1 MLEAGDAAS
10 SAEFVDTTGSPSFDD
25 VQRWIGERIVA
36 EGEPVELRR
45 GSIWAGAYLEAV
57 EEMAQGLKSPSPEY
71 RRRYALGLGLERM
84 LGADEPHLA
93 SGLPL
98 RAHQVDAL
106 AGMLAAVIGDY
117 ERQEADEAAELELD
131 DEAPRLADE
140 SQAVVGDTGGDE
152 AEEEEELVFEDDD
165 EDEAVA
171 LPPLVDEAPVA
182 RVVLAGVDEDED
194 DEDGDVDEDEDEAT
208 GEHETADPGAI
219 RRYRFKHPTAS
230 GKTVAA
236 AAFVDAAKITG
247 VLILTHRRLLV
258 DQFTRDLKEQGYGH
272 RLKEPVLGVARPPV
286 VPPITIE
293 TYAWFIKN
301 ADRLSRETY
310 GVILCDEAHTAL
322 GDRTSAAIRRL
333 DTPTYIGMTAR
344 TSCCR
349 STLATSSPLRSQTS
363 RSARP
368 CSAVSSPRCAQCAC
382 RPARRSSAC
391 VLSAAISTSR
401 SSPTR
406 STTMPSTWPPP
417 CTTSTCSASAPASS
431 TRPASTTLDA
441 WPPPCAQSG

>member
-1 MLEAGDAAS
+1 MLEAGDAAI
-10 SAEFVDTTGSPSFDD
+10 SAEFVDTTGTPSFDD

-45 GSIWAGAYLEAV
+45 GSVWAGAYLDAV

-71 RRRYALGLGLERM
+71 RRRYALPLGLERM
-84 LGADEPHLA
+84 LGPDEPHLA

-117 ERQEADEAAELELD
+117 ERQEADDSAEAELD
-131 DEAPRLADE
+131 DAAPRLADE
-140 SQAVVGDTGGDE
+140 SQAVVGDTGD
-152 AEEEEELVFEDDD
+152 ADDDDEELVFEDDD
-165 EDEAVA
+165 ESEAVE
-171 LPPLVDEAPVA
+171 LPPLVDDEPIA

-194 DEDGDVDEDEDEAT
+194 DDQDEDDDEDAT
-208 GEHETADPGAI
+208 GEHEAPDPGAV

-236 AAFVDAAKITG
+236 AAFVDAARITG

-258 DQFTRDLKEQGYGH
+258 DQFKRDLKEQGYGH
-272 RLKEPVLGVARPPV
+272 RIKEPVLGVARPPV
-286 VPPITIE
+286 VPPISIE

-301 ADRLSRETY
+301 ADRLSRDTY

-333 DTPTYIGMTAR
+333 DTPTYIGMTA
-344 TSCCR
+344 TDE
-349 STLATSSPLRSQTS
+349 LHHLLL
-363 RSARP
+363 
-368 CSAVSSPRCAQCAC
+368 VE
-382 RPARRSSAC
+382 
-391 VLSAAISTSR
+391 VL
-401 SSPTR
+401 
-406 STTMPSTWPPP
+406 
-417 CTTSTCSASAPASS
+417 
-431 TRPASTTLDA
+431 
-441 WPPPCAQSG
+441 